1 MGKMHYLPRLLLF
14 ALALVQIHCSIVIQ
28 DDTGVLVGCQGCVGG
43 TILKG
48 RHTDV
53 QYFIRYIKA
62 CPELTASTCKD
73 EASSEHRGYDYN
85 GNPIVQFQ
93 ATYTKAFLALCYE
106 KKLHIILEK
115 FAGLSEDGNHVP
127 MEERVQFPIEDIKL
141 IIRNGVSGGIVASL
155 EPHHF
160 ESNMFQLTR
169 SGSVTDITTLQIS
182 AEEVLIDGDWTVP
195 GDRVRIVDIQ
205 EIGHNA
211 YNSGGYN
218 GQFPNF
224 NGQATGFNNAHQ
236 TNPYNG
242 LPNLPSYNQNNG
254 QFPLPPN
261 FTYQRPML
269 NQARNFS
276 LLPNLQYRP
285 QGVQQ
290 FTQGLPNT
298 LQQHSVKKPQFVR
311 TNSMFESKDSRFRKS
326 RTKKSKSAATSSPSK
341 SKNVPRPRNFSKKH
355 MFSKVD
361 SQSTNEPTRYRCSY
375 RTIHPPFHLMYSFK
389 KGFPK
394 IRILNDETEENGI
407 HMFWQHGV
415 WMTRAKELSK
425 IGINYAIEVSKHLEC
440 ILSPKFIA
448 FSRATSLYSGFI
460 VTIVPN
466 VKSEDLKDKNVLQA
480 EIPPGS
486 NPTFYLK
493 DSDQR
498 VTNCGSINVDQ
509 RTMSLIFNK
518 SEYMWNVYCKGGRS
532 IHPRTL
538 YLKKAIKEVE
548 HKNDN
553 EDDITTNKN
562 VNLSPSPGI
571 NPKISYNEKREDSP
585 LFSIRPNPSQNT
597 NTNGNSNGSNHK
609 QRRKLERTAIK
620 KQVLQINKEFCD
632 LMKLL
637 DTNTNLETILNVADG
652 LKNKIN
658 RLSGTGVDAYV
669 SSWKNKIGRFIVLA
683 KRPQLGSKSDSSAF
697 DDMSTSSS
705 SVTTAKKSERKSI
718 SGKNKFSRVTSSA
731 FVHRANTMIAK
742 GNSDNIDGKD
752 DGESNAKRRKLRNTQ
767 SQHTSTVTDVKKAT
781 HKPVTVNR
789 KSSVVKKATFL
800 ENTSKMMKGQSD
812 NIDGKDDGMSK
823 PKRRKRQKKQRN
835 TKSEDTSSVTDV
847 KKPAHGS
854 VNINSN
860 SFVVKKS
867 KANKKRNKGN
877 KKQQKKSQRH
887 Y

>member
-1 MGKMHYLPRLLLF
+1 MGKIHYLPRLLLF

-620 KQVLQINKEFCD
+620 KQ
-632 LMKLL
+632 
-637 DTNTNLETILNVADG
+637 A
-652 LKNKIN
+652 
-658 RLSGTGVDAYV
+658 
-669 SSWKNKIGRFIVLA
+669 
-683 KRPQLGSKSDSSAF
+683 DSSAF